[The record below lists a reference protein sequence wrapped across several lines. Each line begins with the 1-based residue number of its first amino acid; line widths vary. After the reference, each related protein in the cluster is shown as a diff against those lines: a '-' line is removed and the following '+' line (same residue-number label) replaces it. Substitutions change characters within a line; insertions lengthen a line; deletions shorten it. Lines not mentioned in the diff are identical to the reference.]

1 MVGLTV
7 ETSACCVLWLP
18 ARVTMGALALIA
30 FSIYRQECEGRLVAH
45 DLRRLRGVPVLGLED
60 CRRGVLLVAVG
71 LCAELGLELRL
82 RKEETTSDSRRPRAG
97 SAAEWPVR
105 VHHKCWRAIRLV
117 HATATTNGQ
126 RARRPGSWTDPNQ
139 AQFSM

>member
-1 MVGLTV
+1 MASRPCHHGGVSVDRFFNLQT
-7 ETSACCVLWLP
+7 
-18 ARVTMGALALIA
+18 
-30 FSIYRQECEGRLVAH
+30 ECEGRLVAH

-105 VHHKCWRAIRLV
+105 VHHKCCSFVGVTVPAL
-117 HATATTNGQ
+117 AKEK
-126 RARRPGSWTDPNQ
+126 
-139 AQFSM
+139 